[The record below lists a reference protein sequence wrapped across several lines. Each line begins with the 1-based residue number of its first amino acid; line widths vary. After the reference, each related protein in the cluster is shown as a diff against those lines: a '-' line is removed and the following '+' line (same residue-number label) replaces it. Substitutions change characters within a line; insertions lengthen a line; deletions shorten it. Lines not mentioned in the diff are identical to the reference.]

1 MENFQA
7 LLGMVGGGLIVP
19 FIQWLKGKISD
30 LPFVFFLIS
39 NGLAIGFGF
48 LLDYFLITGLDPQT
62 IVMTSLAIIGTT
74 AQGVHAVVKT
84 KAKLNGGT

>member
-39 NGLAIGFGF
+39 NGLAIGIGF
-48 LLDYFLITGLDPQT
+48 LLDMFLKTGLDTQT

-74 AQGVHAVVKT
+74 ANGVHSITKTVK
-84 KAKLNGGT
+84 KAGGK